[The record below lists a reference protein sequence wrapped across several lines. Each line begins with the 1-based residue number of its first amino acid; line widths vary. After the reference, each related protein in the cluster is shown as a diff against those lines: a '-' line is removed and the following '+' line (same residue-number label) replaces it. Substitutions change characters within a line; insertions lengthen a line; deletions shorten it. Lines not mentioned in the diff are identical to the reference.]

1 MRPSSQYTFPPQ
13 MQLPPNTYNFSASST
28 QSPWIQPLNCVANTT
43 LADVDNSTS
52 GYLTTQQSP
61 QLSPLAPQPG
71 FIAINPK
78 QTVFPTFPDTPNG
91 SIMYQA
97 ATSYKSPFLQPT
109 WPSYGIPN
117 GIQQQTHFNIFP
129 NRSDYQQLAAT
140 QNNLKAMSDIHFSRT
155 QADIMS
161 KSIKRPKKTHKAQG
175 IDVPNDLK
183 EPTQQEMEAFAKEFK
198 QKRISF
204 GFTQADVGNELGKL
218 YGNAFSQTT
227 ICRFEAMQLSFRN
240 MCKLRPILLHWLNEV
255 DSRKNSNFA
264 SEKHEIKRR
273 KKRTSLSSRSR
284 MHLEAQYRYQ
294 PKPSALEIADIS
306 LQLNLEKEV
315 VRVWFCNRRQK
326 DRRLKGITPLSIH
339 EMQNCRNVA
348 HNETRQSNSCLSPLD
363 YPQNT
368 PLQSPQS
375 ATSLACNNLCEAM
388 DSATGGLI

>member
-1 MRPSSQYTFPPQ
+1 MRSSQYTFQPH
-13 MQLPPNTYNFSASST
+13 MQLPPNTYNFTATST
-28 QSPWIQPLNCVANTT
+28 QSAPWIQPLNCVTNTT
-43 LADVDNSTS
+43 LSDVDNNTS
-52 GYLTTQQSP
+52 AYLASQPTTQQSP
-61 QLSPLAPQPG
+61 LASQQG

-78 QTVFPTFPDTPNG
+78 QTVFPTFPETPNG

-97 ATSYKSPFLQPT
+97 ATPYKSPFLQPT

-117 GIQQQTHFNIFP
+117 GIQQQAHFNIFP
-129 NRSDYQQLAAT
+129 NRDYQQITAT
-140 QNNLKAMSDIHFSRT
+140 QNNLKAMSDIQFSRS
-155 QADIMS
+155 QVDMMS
-161 KSIKRPKKTHKAQG
+161 KNIKRPKKTHKAQG

-183 EPTQQEMEAFAKEFK
+183 EPSQAEMESFAKEFK

-284 MHLEAQYRYQ
+284 MHLEGQYRFQ
-294 PKPSALEIADIS
+294 PKPSALEISDIS
-306 LQLNLEKEV
+306 LQLNLDKEV

-326 DRRLKGITPLSIH
+326 DRRLKGITPLSLH
-339 EMQNCRNVA
+339 EMQNCRNIS
-348 HNETRQSNSCLSPLD
+348 HNDTRQSTSCISPLE
-363 YPQNT
+363 YTQNS
-368 PLQSPQS
+368 PLQSPRS
-375 ATSLACNNLCEAM
+375 NTSLICNNLCEPM
-388 DSATGGLI
+388 ESSSGNSL

>member
-1 MRPSSQYTFPPQ
+1 
-13 MQLPPNTYNFSASST
+13 MQLPPNTYNFTATSTPSSA
-28 QSPWIQPLNCVANTT
+28 WLQPLNCLANTT
-43 LADVDNSTS
+43 IADVDNNTS
-52 GYLTTQQSP
+52 GYLTTQPSAQM
-61 QLSPLAPQPG
+61 SPLTSQPG

-78 QTVFPTFPDTPNG
+78 QTVFPTFPETQNG

-97 ATSYKSPFLQPT
+97 ATPYKSPFLQPP

-129 NRSDYQQLAAT
+129 NRGEYQQLTTT
-140 QNNLKAMSDIHFSRT
+140 QDNLKAMSDMQYSRT

-183 EPTQQEMEAFAKEFK
+183 EPTQEEMESFAKEFK

-255 DSRKNSNFA
+255 DLRKNNSFA

-284 MHLEAQYRYQ
+284 MHLEGQYRYQ
-294 PKPSALEIADIS
+294 PKPSALEISDIS
-306 LQLNLEKEV
+306 MQLNLEKEV

-326 DRRLKGITPLSIH
+326 DRRLKGITPLSLH
-339 EMQNCRNVA
+339 EMQNCRNAA
-348 HNETRQSNSCLSPLD
+348 HNETRQSNPCISPLD
-363 YPQNT
+363 YPQNS

-375 ATSLACNNLCEAM
+375 TTSLICNNICEPM
-388 DSATGGLI
+388 GSSSGNSL